1 MMFKWTELKLL
12 LWKNSTCSL
21 YCDTKYRLKQVS
33 QVFVKVLFI
42 YRLKNSIDKN
52 TIIIDLTLA
61 DSWGYK
67 AKSMDKSCSVAQFQ
81 WRNTTKNNPQL
92 TETSTC
98 CCTAC
103 VLGQQYLL
111 WWHVQSTSKWEEM
124 RKQWIL
130 WWPRQ
135 WIYQIL
141 FQEEHLR
148 VPVLFLVGAGG
159 RGRVEQGKGYAML
172 KVKYSAQVI
181 SPFAFPQQVL
191 KILTFW
197 PHLRWKKTSMPYYD
211 LT

>member
-1 MMFKWTELKLL
+1 MFKWTELKLL

-135 WIYQIL
+135 WIYQIHSELMATL
-141 FQEEHLR
+141 FISKRTLTCTSVVFGGGGGEGEGRARER
-148 VPVLFLVGAGG
+148 VRNA
-159 RGRVEQGKGYAML
+159 
-172 KVKYSAQVI
+172 
-181 SPFAFPQQVL
+181 
-191 KILTFW
+191 
-197 PHLRWKKTSMPYYD
+197 
-211 LT
+211 